1 MTYDEII
8 EKEKRETNEDLFK
21 IHLYLENDWWRGY
34 EWSAYLCRLF
44 PNELEDKNKLKPT
57 HKESKTFE
65 NGIILVGLKLS
76 SFEKY
81 LPNATIINVDN
92 KHILIDVKD
101 YIENE
106 FTIETYVDTL
116 NKWKEA
122 IPFNKSDSNPK
133 ANKCIIKEPSKE
145 SIMSIMQEVLAYPIE
160 NKTLI
165 ENTTFIGH
173 LKSELIKLI

>member
-1 MTYDEII
+1 MKRKEILEI
-8 EKEKRETNEDLFK
+8 EKRTEDN
-21 IHLYLENDWWRGY
+21 LYEMHFFYEDGWWRGY
-34 EWSAYLCRLF
+34 EWSAYLCHLF
-44 PNELEDKNKLKPT
+44 PNELEDKNKLKPI

-81 LPNATIINVDN
+81 LPNATIVNVDN
-92 KHILIDVKD
+92 KHILIDAKE
-101 YIENE
+101 YIEDE
-106 FTIETYVDTL
+106 FTIENYIETL
-116 NKWKEA
+116 NKWKET
-122 IPFNKSDSNPK
+122 IPFNKSDNKPK
-133 ANKCIIKEPSKE
+133 TNKCIVKEPSKE